1 MKTILVIGLLFL
13 GACSN
18 TISGGHGLGQDSRF
32 AMDKTFNET
41 LELAKSG
48 HTQTWYN
55 AQTNTSGTITVIS
68 TYVLHG
74 RHCREFTGTIHGTL
88 RTKEFWGDA
97 CRWGQYDWRVNWD
110 GLNNSGRVVLQPQT
124 L

>member
-13 GACSN
+13 VACSN

-74 RHCREFTGTIHGTL
+74 RHCREC
-88 RTKEFWGDA
+88 K
-97 CRWGQYDWRVNWD
+97 Q
-110 GLNNSGRVVLQPQT
+110 NSQT
-124 L
+124 QFSHCYRKTSRNIRKTQ